1 VRVDCGNDEIKAHVA
16 GRYLSPPEAAWHIYQ
31 FRSHEEFPPV
41 TRLALHLPD
50 EQPVY
55 FDEDASREEIRE
67 TMEKTGSTLMAF
79 FDYNARHPN
88 DPKYRYPEFPERFT
102 YDKPTRSWH
111 RRGGKQAIG
120 RMFQA
125 SPSQGERF
133 YLRLLLTVRAGP
145 TSFEDLRTVEGVV
158 HPTFRAACA
167 AMGLLLDDREWA
179 AALEEAAVFASGRR
193 LRTLFT
199 FILHFCAVGDP
210 LRLWEEFKERLC
222 DDLPHAIAR
231 FASDRPDLAFPDAH
245 LDYGLFLIARELQ
258 GHGRLLTDFQLPPS
272 HAPWDHVDPRPADSA
287 NTPDID
293 PEAAAALCAQLNA
306 DQRHAFER
314 IVPAVLDPQPD
325 RTEPDAEPNQR
336 QFFLQGAGGTGKTFL
351 YRALYGHLRA
361 AGKSILCVASSG
373 IAATL
378 LPRGRTAHSQFK
390 IPLSLDEWSSCPVTP
405 TSILGRQL
413 ADVDL
418 IIWDEVTMQNR
429 FAFEAV
435 DRMLRDVRRNDDDL
449 FGGVP
454 AVLGG
459 DWAQTLPIVPR
470 GSRAAVTAACLSRSY
485 IWDHLEVLTLR
496 ENMRLQG
503 GGVNAQF
510 AEWLAGLSR
519 DPAMDGPVTL
529 PDYIPRVTT
538 TAELC
543 EAVFPCAQLANADR
557 DPDFFARRAILAIR
571 NDQLPPVND
580 LLMEHL
586 PGNSQ
591 TSYSVDSASTED
603 GDPAE
608 EATTEYLRT
617 VDLPGI
623 APSVLELKV
632 GAPVMLMRNL
642 NPRVGLC
649 NGTRLVITRLGRRVI
664 EARILMGDYK
674 GSLHC
679 IPRMPLSSLA
689 GDLPWIITRHQF
701 PLRPCFAMTVNKS
714 QGQTLGIVGV
724 NLEVSP
730 FAHGQLNVALSRGTE
745 ARSVTVLLPRGV
757 DTTVNVNYEEV
768 ILR

>member
-1 VRVDCGNDEIKAHVA
+1 VRVESENDEIKTHVA
-16 GRYLSPPEAAWHIYQ
+16 GRYLSPPEAAWHIYK
-31 FRSHEEFPPV
+31 FRSHEEYPAV
-41 TRLALHLPD
+41 TRLAVHLPD

-55 FDEDASREEIRE
+55 FDEDATPEEIHE
-67 TMEKTGSTLMAF
+67 IMERAGSTLMAF
-79 FDYNARHPN
+79 FRYNADHP
-88 DPKYRYPEFPERFT
+88 DDRGHRYPDFPEHFV
-102 YDKPTRSWH
+102 YDRRRWKPRQ
-111 RRGGKQAIG
+111 RGTAIG
-120 RMFQA
+120 RMFQCN
-125 SPSQGERF
+125 PSQGERF
-133 YLRLLLTVRAGP
+133 YLRVLLSVRRGP

-167 AMGLLLDDREWA
+167 AMGLLMDDREWA
-179 AALEEAAVFASGRR
+179 TALDEAAVFASGHR
-193 LRTLFT
+193 LRSLFI
-199 FILHFCAVGDP
+199 FILHYCTVGDP
-210 LRLWEEFKERLC
+210 LRLWEEFKDPLC

-231 FASDRPDLAFPDAH
+231 FGSDRPDLAFPNAH
-245 LDYGLFLIARELQ
+245 HDYGLFLLARELQ
-258 GHGRLLTDFQLPPS
+258 GHGRSLTDFQLPTP
-272 HAPWDHVDPRPADSA
+272 HAPWAHVDPRPPADSA
-287 NTPDID
+287 DIPDVD

-314 IVPAVLDPQPD
+314 IVPAVVDASPD
-325 RTEPDAEPNQR
+325 RQR
-336 QFFLQGAGGTGKTFL
+336 HFFLQGAGGTGKTFL
-351 YRALYGHLRA
+351 YRALYGHLRT

-390 IPLSLDEWSSCPVTP
+390 IPLSLDDSSSCNVTRQ
-405 TSILGRQL
+405 SYLGRQL

-435 DRMLRDVRRNDDDL
+435 DRLLRDMRGNDRDL

-454 AVLGG
+454 IVLGG

-470 GSRAAVTAACLSRSY
+470 GNRAAVTAACLSRSLA
-485 IWDHLEVLTLR
+485 IWPHLEILTLR
-496 ENMRLQG
+496 QNMRLQG

-510 AEWLAGLSR
+510 ADWLTGLSR
-519 DPAMDGPVTL
+519 DPDMAGPVTL
-529 PDYIPRVTT
+529 PPYIPRVSSV
-538 TAELC
+538 AELC
-543 EAVFPCAQLANADR
+543 EAVFPCVQLANASR

-571 NDQLPPVND
+571 NDQLPPVNNM
-580 LLMEHL
+580 LMDHL
-586 PGNSQ
+586 PGPSQ

-642 NPRVGLC
+642 NTRVGLC

-689 GDLPWIITRHQF
+689 GDLPWIVTRHQF

-714 QGQTLGIVGV
+714 QGQTLAIVGV

-745 ARSVTVLLPRGV
+745 ARSLTVLLPQGV

-768 ILR
+768 ILT

>member
-1 VRVDCGNDEIKAHVA
+1 MRVDSDNNDEIKTHLA
-16 GRYLSPPEAAWHIYQ
+16 GRYLGPPEAAWHIYK
-31 FRSHEEFPPV
+31 FRSHEEFPAV
-41 TRLALHLPD
+41 QRLAVHLPGD
-50 EQPVY
+50 QPVY
-55 FDEDASREEIRE
+55 FEEDATTEEIRNA
-67 TMEKTGSTLMAF
+67 MENAGSTLLSF
-79 FDYNARHPN
+79 FRYTAQHPESRQ
-88 DPKYRYPEFPERFT
+88 YRYAEFPEHFVYENKRW
-102 YDKPTRSWH
+102 KPRKKGT
-111 RRGGKQAIG
+111 AIG
-120 RMFQA
+120 RMYQCN
-125 SPSQGERF
+125 PSQGERF
-133 YLRLLLTVRAGP
+133 YLRILLSVRQGP

-167 AMGLLLDDREWA
+167 AMGLLLEDREWA
-179 AALEEAAVFASGRR
+179 TALEEAAVFASGRR
-193 LRTLFT
+193 LRSLFT
-199 FILHFCAVGDP
+199 FILHYCTVGDP
-210 LRLWEEFKERLC
+210 RKLWDDFKDHLC

-231 FASDRPDLAFPDAH
+231 FASDRPDFDFPDAH
-245 LDYGLFLIARELQ
+245 HDYGLFLLARELQ
-258 GHGRLLTDFQLPPS
+258 EHGRLLADFQLPS
-272 HAPWDHVDPRPADSA
+272 HHAPWAHVDPRPPADSA
-287 NTPDID
+287 ATPDID
-293 PEAAAALCAQLNA
+293 PEAAAALRAQLNA
-306 DQRHAFER
+306 DQSHAFER
-314 IVPAVLDPQPD
+314 IVPAVQDPSPD
-325 RTEPDAEPNQR
+325 RQR
-336 QFFLQGAGGTGKTFL
+336 HFFLQGAGGTGKTFL

-361 AGKSILCVASSG
+361 AGKSVLCVASSG

-390 IPLSLDEWSSCPVTP
+390 IPLSLDEWSSCGVTRQ
-405 TSILGRQL
+405 SYLGRQL

-435 DRMLRDVRRNDDDL
+435 DRLLRDMRRNDDHL

-459 DWAQTLPIVPR
+459 DWAQTLPVVPR
-470 GSRAAVTAACLSRSY
+470 GSRAAVTAACLSRSST
-485 IWDHLEVLTLR
+485 IWPHLEVLTLR
-496 ENMRLQG
+496 RNMRLQG

-519 DPAMDGPVTL
+519 DPEMAGPVTL
-529 PDYIPRVTT
+529 PPYVPRVST
-538 TAELC
+538 TAQLC
-543 EAVFPCAQLANADR
+543 EAIFPYAQLADASR

-571 NDQLPPVND
+571 NDQLPPVNGM
-580 LLMEHL
+580 LMEHL
-586 PGNSQ
+586 PGDSQ
-591 TSYSVDSASTED
+591 TFYSVDSASTEE

-608 EATTEYLRT
+608 EATAEYLRT

-623 APSVLELKV
+623 APPVLELKV

-649 NGTRLVITRLGRRVI
+649 NGTRLVITRLGRRVV

-689 GDLPWIITRHQF
+689 GDLPWIVTRHQF

-745 ARSVTVLLPRGV
+745 ARSITVLLPEGV

>member
-1 VRVDCGNDEIKAHVA
+1 MEVDSNRDEIKAHIS
-16 GRYLSPPEAAWHIYQ
+16 GRYLSPPEAAWHIYA
-31 FRSHEEFPPV
+31 FRSHEEFPAV
-41 TRLALHLPD
+41 TRLAVHLPD

-55 FDEDASREEIRE
+55 FDEDASPEEIRD
-67 TMEKTGSTLMAF
+67 TMENTGSTLLAF
-79 FDYNARHPN
+79 FDYNARNP
-88 DPKYRYPEFPERFT
+88 DGRRYRYPEFPEHYT
-102 YDKPTRSWH
+102 YDKRKRAWH
-111 RRGGKQAIG
+111 PRGAKEAIG

-158 HPTFRAACA
+158 HPTFRAAAA
-167 AMGLLLDDREWA
+167 AMGLLLEDREWA
-179 AALEEAAVFASGRR
+179 TALEEAAVFASGRR
-193 LRTLFT
+193 LRTLFA

-210 LRLWEEFKERLC
+210 LKLWEDFKDPLC
-222 DDLPHAIAR
+222 DDLPRAIAR
-231 FASDRPDLAFPDAH
+231 FASDRPDLDFPDAH
-245 LDYGLFLIARELQ
+245 HDYGLFLLARELQ
-258 GHGRLLTDFQLPPS
+258 GHGRLLTDFQLPPY
-272 HAPWDHVDPRPADSA
+272 HAPWAQVDPVVPTD
-287 NTPDID
+287 TPDID

-306 DQRHAFER
+306 DQRYAFDR
-314 IVPAVLDPQPD
+314 IVSAVLDRQPD
-325 RTEPDAEPNQR
+325 RTEPDADPVQR
-336 QFFLQGAGGTGKTFL
+336 HFFLQGAGGTGKTFL

-390 IPLSLDEWSSCPVTP
+390 IPLSLDEWSSCNVTP
-405 TSILGRQL
+405 NSILGRQL

-459 DWAQTLPIVPR
+459 DWAQTLPVVPR
-470 GSRAAVTAACLSRSY
+470 GNRATVTAACLCRSY
-485 IWDHLEVLTLR
+485 IWNHLKVLTLR

-519 DPAMDGPVTL
+519 DPEMEGPVTL
-529 PDYIPRVTT
+529 PDYIPRASN
-538 TAELC
+538 TAQLC
-543 EAVFPCAQLANADR
+543 EAVFPCAQLANPDR
-557 DPDFFARRAILAIR
+557 DPDFFERRAILAIR
-571 NDQLPPVND
+571 NDQLPPLNNM
-580 LLMEHL
+580 LMAQV
-586 PGNSQ
+586 PGDAQSF
-591 TSYSVDSASTED
+591 YSVDTACTED

-642 NPRVGLC
+642 NPRIGLC

-664 EARILMGDYK
+664 EGRILTGDYK
-674 GSLHC
+674 GELHC

-701 PLRPCFAMTVNKS
+701 PVRPCFAMTVNKS
-714 QGQTLGIVGV
+714 QGQTLGVVGV